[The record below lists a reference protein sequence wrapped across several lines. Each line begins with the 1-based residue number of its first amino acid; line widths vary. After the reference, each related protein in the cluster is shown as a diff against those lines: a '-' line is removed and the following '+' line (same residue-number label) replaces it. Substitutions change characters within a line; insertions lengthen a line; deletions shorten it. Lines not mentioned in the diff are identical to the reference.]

1 MLNCKDD
8 IQDVTNNNVLLLLKK
23 QENYFKIIVRLES
36 FSWRH

>member
-23 QENYFKIIVRLES
+23 QENYFKIIVRLKS